1 MVHKTSQGFP
11 NGINWCGD
19 RLGIMAKNCMKI
31 TNSVFWGQNSG
42 GPKGGQANFSGS
54 GGIPPSPPSPMKL
67 GKTLLYIMH
76 GMKKFDSLF
85 KNIKLDNVFRK
96 HCRLHVFEIF
106 EVSRYLLK
114 TLRSNMRD

>member
-11 NGINWCGD
+11 NGINCCGD
-19 RLGIMAKNCMKI
+19 SLGIMAKNCMKI
-31 TNSVFWGQNSG
+31 TKSAFWGQNSG

-54 GGIPPSPPSPMKL
+54 GGIPPSPPSPIKL
-67 GKTLLYIMH
+67 GKTLIYIMH
-76 GMKKFDSLF
+76 VMKTFDSLF

-96 HCRLHVFEIF
+96 HCRLDVFEIF